1 MLKKIQIFI
10 RNYTKQII
18 AMSVFFMAIFSFFLL
33 SSFALE
39 TPLKSI
45 IITSKNTSF
54 ESKEVGSWQVKKVVN
69 GLVKVELELFLM
81 WILL

>member
-18 AMSVFFMAIFSFFLL
+18 AMSVFFYCDFQFFLL

-54 ESKEVGSWQVKKVVN
+54 ESKEVDSWQLKKVVN